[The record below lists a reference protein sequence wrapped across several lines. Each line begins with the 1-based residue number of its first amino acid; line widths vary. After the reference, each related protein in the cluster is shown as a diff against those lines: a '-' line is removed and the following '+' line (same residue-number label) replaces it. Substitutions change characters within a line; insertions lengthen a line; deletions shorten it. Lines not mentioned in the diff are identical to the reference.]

1 MVNWKKN
8 LFWICFLFIVV
19 SCNIENKCHVNAQC
33 IYNERIDRHVCLCRT
48 GYKGDGITCRHE
60 RKLFTGK
67 SSLILIVNIIL
78 DSCLE
83 NATICSSS
91 AACVYDPIL
100 QDNVCSCRDGFV
112 GDGIQ

>member
-1 MVNWKKN
+1 M
-8 LFWICFLFIVV
+8 
-19 SCNIENKCHVNAQC
+19 NKTKTKDF
-33 IYNERIDRHVCLCRT
+33 Y
-48 GYKGDGITCRHE
+48 
-60 RKLFTGK
+60 
-67 SSLILIVNIIL
+67 LILNFNV

-91 AACVYDPIL
+91 AACIYDPIL

>member
-1 MVNWKKN
+1 MFVYVVLVTKVMVLHVDMNVN
-8 LFWICFLFIVV
+8 FL
-19 SCNIENKCHVNAQC
+19 IE
-33 IYNERIDRHVCLCRT
+33 ETSIDIRFDYV
-48 GYKGDGITCRHE
+48 
-60 RKLFTGK
+60 
-67 SSLILIVNIIL
+67 